1 MNNTIGENIKRL
13 RKEAGMTQQELA
25 YALEISSVSNVTKY
39 EKGQLEPNLSIIYKL
54 CNLFRISADELLN
67 IDNSCESRDLS
78 RSFIQFV
85 IRKYKLDININ
96 NISDKDKELILNL
109 ATATS
114 KVFLSSLINKNQ

>member
-1 MNNTIGENIKRL
+1 MNNTIGENIKQL
-13 RKEAGMTQQELA
+13 RKEANMTQQKLA
-25 YALEISSVSNVTKY
+25 NALQISVSNVTKY

-54 CNLFRISADELLN
+54 CNLFRISADELLS

-85 IRKYKLDININ
+85 IRKYKLDINVED
-96 NISDKDKELILNL
+96 ISIKDKELLLNL

-114 KVFLSSLINKNQ
+114 KVFLSSLIKNNQ

>member
-25 YALEISSVSNVTKY
+25 YALEISSVNNVTKY